1 MRYRLK
7 SVLSFN
13 YQAVRARNRHCV
25 GVQSEAL
32 YIALRWSSKRSFVH
46 CIALEFKAKLCVGVQ
61 SEALYIAL
69 RWNSKRSFALE
80 FKAKLCTLHC
90 VGIQS
95 EALRWS
101 SKRSFIHCIALE
113 FKAKLCANKQSF
125 ALNSNSNQPVKISLT
140 VYYITLISWY

>member
-80 FKAKLCTLHC
+80 FKAKLYTLHC

-95 EALRWS
+95 EALR
-101 SKRSFIHCIALE
+101 E
-113 FKAKLCANKQSF
+113 QTKLRFELQLQPTRQNQLDSVLHH
-125 ALNSNSNQPVKISLT
+125 LNFMVLSLPHKE
-140 VYYITLISWY
+140 II